1 MTERVRPIQDSSSST
16 MVKISLG
23 GFALSSF
30 QSIFGPDL
38 GRGIQQ
44 ACLHYAR
51 RLRSSRKPR
60 PVPQFY
66 EPGRVEEAAIP
77 IEFPLSLSVSEELKG
92 EADRQHVSLDRL
104 LHHAALVYLADLDP
118 RDPLAR

>member
-1 MTERVRPIQDSSSST
+1 

-30 QSIFGPDL
+30 QSIFGADL
-38 GRGIQQ
+38 ARGIQQ

-51 RLRSSRKPR
+51 RLRSNRKPR
-60 PVPQFY
+60 PVPELY
-66 EPGRVEEAAIP
+66 EPGQDEGPTIP
-77 IEFPLSLSVSEELKG
+77 IEVTLSGPVSAELQG
-92 EADRQHVSLDRL
+92 EAERQHVSLDRL

-118 RDPLAR
+118 RSELAPTRVPGPRV

>member
-1 MTERVRPIQDSSSST
+1 MTERVRRIQGSSSPT

-23 GFALSSF
+23 GFALSGF

-51 RLRSSRKPR
+51 RLRSNRKPR
-60 PVPQFY
+60 PVPKFY
-66 EPGRVEEAAIP
+66 EPGSGEETMIP
-77 IEFPLSLSVSEELKG
+77 IEFALSGSVSEELKV
-92 EADRQHVSLDRL
+92 EADRQHVPLDRL
-104 LHHAALVYLADLDP
+104 LQHAALVYLADLDP
-118 RDPLAR
+118 RAK